1 MRASNARRR
10 RPRRGLSL
18 LEVIVSLTI
27 LGTSLLGMAEYGR
40 RFATTNQKSG
50 LQNTALDLATDR
62 IERIKAERNY
72 TTMDTLAGTHSV
84 TVNGVAFLRQT
95 IITRTLSPKLDY
107 KTVTVSVQRATM
119 SVPIR
124 KTTAIARF

>member
-1 MRASNARRR
+1 MRASLPSRRA
-10 RPRRGLSL
+10 RRGLSL
-18 LEVIVSLTI
+18 LEVVVSLTI

-40 RFATTNQKSG
+40 RFATTNQRSG

-72 TTMDTLAGTHSV
+72 TTMDTLAGTHNV
-84 TVNGVAFLRQT
+84 TVNGVTFVRQT
-95 IITRTLSPKLDY
+95 IIARTVTTRLDY
-107 KTVTVSVQRATM
+107 KTVTVSVQRGTM
-119 SVPIR
+119 TLPIR

>member
-1 MRASNARRR
+1 MRASPRLRS
-10 RPRRGLSL
+10 RRGLSL
-18 LEVIVSLTI
+18 LEVVVSLTI

-62 IERIKAERNY
+62 VERVKSERNY

-84 TVNGVAFLRQT
+84 TVNGVTFTRQT
-95 IITRTLSPKLDY
+95 IIQRTLTSQVDY
-107 KTVTVSVQRATM
+107 KTVTVTVQRSTM
-119 SVPIR
+119 TLPIR